1 MVYCF
6 YFMHTKENTM
16 NLCDLNN
23 IRTLLGRHGFHFSK
37 AMGQN
42 FLIDAS
48 IPQAIAEHC
57 GADENCGVLEIGPGI
72 GCLTEQLARRAGQ
85 VVSVELDRRLL
96 PVLEETLSKYENV
109 SIVSGDIMK
118 LDIAALVDTHFSG
131 LTPLVCANLPYNI
144 TTPVLS
150 ALIDSGRFQ
159 RLTVMIQKEVA
170 ERIAAGPGS
179 KTYGILSILIQAWYK
194 VEYLFTVHEH
204 VFNPPP
210 KVKSAVIR
218 MTRNETKEL
227 GCNEQLFKQIVKTTF
242 NQRRKTLRNS
252 ISPILEKG
260 NPLSADPIF
269 NKRPEQLSVQDFI
282 DLTNR
287 VEEALNSSAAKAE

>member
-1 MVYCF
+1 
-6 YFMHTKENTM
+6 M

-150 ALIDSGRFQ
+150 ARIDSGRFQ

-170 ERIAAGPGS
+170 QRICALPG
-179 KTYGILSILIQAWYK
+179 TADYGAFSLYMQFYPQPEL
-194 VEYLFTVHEH
+194 LFDV
-204 VFNPPP
+204 PPDCFTPQP
-210 KVKSAVIR
+210 KVTSAVLR
-218 MTRNETKEL
+218 CTVRKAPPVDVADVPFFFQVVRAAFAL
-227 GCNEQLFKQIVKTTF
+227 
-242 NQRRKTLRNS
+242 RRKTLLNA
-252 ISPILEKG
+252 
-260 NPLSADPIF
+260 LSAAFGSRLRKD
-269 NKRPEQLSVQDFI
+269 ELSALLDACGFSPTVRGETLGLAEFAR
-282 DLTNR
+282 LTAHLQA
-287 VEEALNSSAAKAE
+287 ALKH